1 MQPCSVSTRQVD
13 STAWPAALMSS
24 MNAVISGFGN
34 RTLADAALT
43 DALLATQGTPEG
55 LYGRWKTTHWLP
67 RQGLADIP

>member
-1 MQPCSVSTRQVD
+1 
-13 STAWPAALMSS
+13 MSS
-24 MNAVISGFGN
+24 MNAVISGCGN

-55 LYGRWKTTHWLP
+55 LYGRWKMTHWLP